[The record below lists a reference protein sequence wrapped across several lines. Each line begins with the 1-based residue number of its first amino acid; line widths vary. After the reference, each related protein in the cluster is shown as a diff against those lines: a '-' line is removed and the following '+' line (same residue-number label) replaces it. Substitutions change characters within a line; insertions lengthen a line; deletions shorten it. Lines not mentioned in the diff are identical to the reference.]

1 MCVCVCMHI
10 HERLLVP
17 LKGLRGLVY
26 GWLWGVSSDS
36 GGDGGDNSWAGMRE
50 GTQPFQNH
58 SVPGKPGYSTSFL
71 SWFLKWF
78 TPHSAGWEKVS
89 FKIRVSSEECI
100 QPSHMHI
107 LLNISLKLARAWR
120 MDIREPGLKTDPFV
134 DKWGIRWNFE
144 NKPSRAGAALGHRES
159 RQEWWIVWSGWAVK
173 MLEGTRGTSSWE
185 SVWAGEFWH
194 REGVC
199 NDFWRDS
206 NNFLELTPDWCGL
219 IWATPSQNS
228 CVVIL
233 TSGFLKFKLK
243 KKKVFFPLILKL

>member
-1 MCVCVCMHI
+1 M
-10 HERLLVP
+10 
-17 LKGLRGLVY
+17 VY
-26 GWLWGVSSDS
+26 PPF
-36 GGDGGDNSWAGMRE
+36 SWVG
-50 GTQPFQNH
+50 
-58 SVPGKPGYSTSFL
+58 
-71 SWFLKWF
+71 
-78 TPHSAGWEKVS
+78 KVS

-144 NKPSRAGAALGHRES
+144 NKPNRACAALGHRES

-185 SVWAGEFWH
+185 FVWAGEFWH

-199 NDFWRDS
+199 NNFWRDS
-206 NNFLELTPDWCGL
+206 NNFLELTPGWRGL

-233 TSGFLKFKLK
+233 ALGFLKFKLK
-243 KKKVFFPLILKL
+243 KKSIFSPYFKTTDTDHLGLFLNNIIFTCCKNWLTGIIIALITNPLRRHVLSSSWFHSK